1 MIAEVAVNRPIN
13 KVFDYHIPDNLI
25 KYIKIGQ
32 RVHVSFA
39 RKRTIAFVV
48 ALKEKSD
55 FKKLSS
61 IEGLVDVEAIYT
73 QALLELTKKVAD
85 YYFCSWGQMLEAG
98 VPFALKSKKSIIKN
112 FDKVN
117 PACGA
122 NSKSVDKT
130 VFKEVLYSFNNS
142 REKIEIY
149 KKIIQETSKG
159 DKKIL
164 LLSPDAFGVEYLR
177 RELEGD
183 LSGELICFS
192 SQQSQKLN
200 KINLEKLYDD
210 KASVIIGTRSCVFLD
225 IKKLGL
231 IILEQEESEFYKR
244 PDTPRYDARQAALFR
259 AQAADFPLIK
269 ASINLSLKTYYQA
282 KEKNIQVVNEPK
294 TKPLIKNFQLI
305 DLNEEEDITTRKKF
319 MSFRFQE
326 ALKKCLDNKKQALI
340 VFNRRGFASIIKCQ
354 KCQHILT
361 CPRCDCI
368 LSYHYDKKTAVC
380 HHCNYTREVPKIC
393 PACKKAYVKF
403 FGHGTQKLQS
413 NLAYLFPNAK
423 IERLDLDEASQIK
436 DRFKIIDAFNKGR
449 IDFLIGTQILGA
461 GIDFTNT
468 DCLATLSLE
477 SLIKQ
482 NDFRGM
488 EKAFS
493 FMFTL
498 LNEYYSASKNPNF
511 LIQTFLSKLKAL
523 EFLKNNDYESF
534 LEFELEE
541 RKDLKLPPLFSLSK
555 VHLRSQDKLKVQ
567 KASSDL
573 VNRLNE
579 VNKKDLII
587 NPRDAS
593 DIFIYRHRET
603 FATSIDIKAKKLET
617 VKAALDKV
625 LTPYKTPSK
634 VLIIIELDA
643 V

>member
-13 KVFDYHIPDNLI
+13 KVFDYHIPDDLI

-32 RVHVSFA
+32 RVRVSFA
-39 RKRTIAFVV
+39 RKRTIAFVI
-48 ALKEKSD
+48 ALKEKSN
-55 FKKLSS
+55 FKKLSY
-61 IEGLVDVEAIYT
+61 IEGLVDFEAIYS
-73 QALLELTKKVAD
+73 QALLKLTKEVAD

-112 FDKVN
+112 FDKVDSI
-117 PACGA
+117 CRA
-122 NSKSVDKT
+122 NGKGGDKAA
-130 VFKEVLYSFNNS
+130 FKEILYSFNNS

-149 KKIIQETSKG
+149 KKIIKETINS

-177 RELEGD
+177 RELAGD
-183 LSGELICFS
+183 LGEELITFS

-225 IKKLGL
+225 ITKPGL
-231 IILEQEESEFYKR
+231 IILDQEESEFYKR

-259 AQAADFPLIK
+259 ARATDFPLIK
-269 ASINLSLKTYYQA
+269 ASINLSLNTYYQA
-282 KEKNIQVVNEPK
+282 KEKNIQVINELK

-305 DLNEEEDITTRKKF
+305 DLNAEEDITTRKKF
-319 MSFRFQE
+319 MSYRFQE
-326 ALKKCLDNKKQALI
+326 ALKKCLENKKQAVIL
-340 VFNRRGFASIIKCQ
+340 FNRRGFASIIKCRQ
-354 KCQHILT
+354 CRQILT
-361 CPRCDCI
+361 CPRCDCV
-368 LSYHYDKKTAVC
+368 LSYHYDKKMAVC
-380 HHCNYTREVPKIC
+380 HHCNYTQSVPKIC
-393 PACKKAYVKF
+393 SACKKAYVKF
-403 FGHGTQKLQS
+403 FGYGTQKLQS

-423 IERLDLDEASQIK
+423 IERLDIDEASRIK

-477 SLIKQ
+477 SLINQ
-482 NDFRGM
+482 NDFRGL
-488 EKAFS
+488 EKSFS

-498 LNEYYSASKNPNF
+498 LNEYYSVSKNPNF
-511 LIQTFLSKLKAL
+511 LIQTFLSNLKAL

-534 LEFELEE
+534 LQFELKE
-541 RKDLKLPPLFSLSK
+541 REALKLPPLFSLSR
-555 VHLRSQDKLKVQ
+555 VHLRSLDKLKVQ

-573 VNRLNE
+573 FDRLNE

-587 NPRDAS
+587 NPPDAS
-593 DIFIYRHRET
+593 EIYIYRQRGA
-603 FATSIDIKAKKLET
+603 FAASIDIKAKKLKT

-625 LTPYKTPSK
+625 LTAYKTPSK